1 MVWLY
6 AAADP
11 TDTRMSRNATDRMS
25 AIGHAEIGVQDV
37 VVISINWNTSSRF
50 WPRRNVSAMT
60 GTLERQPLCGN
71 GFNPA
76 FI

>member
-1 MVWLY
+1 VVWLY

-11 TDTRMSRNATDRMS
+11 TDTRMSRNATGRMG
-25 AIGHAEIGVQDV
+25 IGHAEGVQDV

-50 WPRRNVSAMT
+50 RPRQNVSAMS
-60 GTLERQPLCGN
+60 GTLEGEPRGGN
-71 GFNPA
+71 GFNAA